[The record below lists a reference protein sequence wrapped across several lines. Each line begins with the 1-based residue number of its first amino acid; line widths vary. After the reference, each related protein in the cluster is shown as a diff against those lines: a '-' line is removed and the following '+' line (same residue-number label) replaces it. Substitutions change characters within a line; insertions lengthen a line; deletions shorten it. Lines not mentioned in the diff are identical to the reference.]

1 MPAHAALNAYAG
13 NALAGSPALLDVAG
27 ILSELSDVEQPDPTD
42 RVGPVTRTIPLTRF
56 RAPRVRGDV
65 LSRPALLQRLNRS
78 IEDNPVTLLSAPGGS
93 GKTTLLAQWI
103 ASHAPDLTP
112 LWITIDAEDN
122 DSDRLFASL
131 LQAFQPLGLSWEVEP
146 RALLSNLTGSHTQ
159 LRAAIA
165 TMVNALCTST
175 ARRIVLI
182 LDDLHRIEK
191 PAAFE
196 LLDSLIE
203 RLPDHVAVVLGSRIE
218 PPLSLAR
225 WRAYG
230 ELDSFT
236 PTDLQFSAE
245 EAKSLA
251 ASRFGETL
259 DESSILGALARTRG
273 WAAGLTLLLRSRAG
287 LAGAGAS
294 AASDGAESNR
304 HLFAYLAQE
313 VLEELPADLQD
324 FVLRSSILIELQ
336 PRLCEAL
343 TQRSDARGVLESLY
357 RRNLF
362 LTAIDELTPVL
373 RFHDMF
379 REFLESELQRRDPAL
394 KRELHERVARIETI
408 DSRAIYHLL
417 AAQRWNEAMER
428 IGAAAEERVAN
439 GGIATVE
446 RWIDAIPEEVR
457 AHNPQLSYWRGTCA
471 WFRWDWPRAR
481 RELTPAVEGLLAPS
495 QQSMRVRA
503 FFHLIDS
510 LNSSGAREAAREY
523 VAQASRLPL
532 DLLGKAEL
540 SLQQA
545 WCATPTG
552 DMESVALYMRDFV
565 ETVAV
570 DPASLCPATAD
581 RVHCVLIG
589 IPGVV
594 DSFEG
599 IFNLYQQ
606 VRGSAALP
614 WHVSA
619 LTIGSWAHLWRGRRA
634 ELQATLA
641 QAELLEHR
649 CGGVNLVIERLGQL
663 QAISQ
668 LVLGEHEAALA
679 TMHTRIEGMQ
689 AKALAGHGAVWL
701 RPYRHALAR
710 AHWIMGNAQG
720 FREVLPHL
728 TATAM
733 PGEWPFVA
741 TASATVRGLNAM
753 FDQDW
758 AAAETA
764 LREALQTYSRCRMP
778 MIYAD
783 PRVNLAYV
791 LLMQG
796 RKADAWAHF
805 SPVYEEVVREH
816 AMGLLLLE
824 SPTVVNALLGIVPAS
839 ISKATSHSSLLEDWR
854 QWSCPSAVPLAAD
867 KQAKL
872 GQLSEREYEVLAEVA
887 SGASNKHIARKLSL
901 SLHTVKRHI
910 ANILDKLDCDSR
922 GQAAD
927 RFRRQ

>member
-1 MPAHAALNAYAG
+1 MSATAASLSSARIDSHKLTAAAVMAEPVPAV
-13 NALAGSPALLDVAG
+13 PM
-27 ILSELSDVEQPDPTD
+27 
-42 RVGPVTRTIPLTRF
+42 TRF
-56 RAPRVRGDV
+56 RAPRVRRDV
-65 LSRPALLQRLNRS
+65 LSRPGLLQRLDRS
-78 IEDNPVTLLSAPGGS
+78 IQHNPVTLLCAPGGS
-93 GKTTLLAQWI
+93 GKTTLLAQWM
-103 ASHAPDLTP
+103 AGHDAQLMP
-112 LWITIDAEDN
+112 LWITIDSEDN
-122 DSDRLFASL
+122 DINRLFAAL
-131 LQAFQPLGLSWEVEP
+131 LQALQPLGLSWEVEP
-146 RALLSNLTGSHTQ
+146 RSLLANLTGSRAQ
-159 LRAAIA
+159 MRAALA
-165 TMVNALCTST
+165 TLVNALCTST

-230 ELDSFT
+230 ELDVFA
-236 PTDLQFSAE
+236 PADLQFSAE
-245 EAKSLA
+245 EAMALA
-251 ASRFGETL
+251 AARFGETL
-259 DESSILGALARTRG
+259 DEDSVREALERTHG
-273 WAAGLTLLLRSRAG
+273 WVAGLTLLLRSRATRV
-287 LAGAGAS
+287 
-294 AASDGAESNR
+294 AADAPAHADGAESNR

-313 VLEELPADLQD
+313 VLEELPACLQD

-343 TQRSDARGVLESLY
+343 TQRSDSREVLEGLY

-379 REFLESELQRRDPAL
+379 REFLEAELQRRDPAL
-394 KRELHERVARIETI
+394 KRELHERVAQAETI

-417 AAQRWNEAMER
+417 AAQRWDEAMER
-428 IGAAAEERVAN
+428 INRAAEERIAH

-446 RWIDAIPEEVR
+446 RWIDAIPEEIR
-457 AHNPQLSYWRGTCA
+457 AAHPQISYWRGTCA
-471 WFRWDWPRAR
+471 
-481 RELTPAVEGLLAPS
+481 AVEGLTAQS
-495 QQSMRVRA
+495 QHPMRVRA
-503 FFHLIDS
+503 LFHLIDA
-510 LNSSGAREAAREY
+510 LNSSGARKAAREY

-545 WCATPTG
+545 WCATPAG
-552 DMESVALYMRDFV
+552 DLDSVALYMRDFV
-565 ETVAV
+565 ATVGA
-570 DPASLCPATAD
+570 DPENLCPATAD
-581 RVHCVLIG
+581 RIHCVLIG

-594 DSFEG
+594 DSFERF
-599 IFNLYQQ
+599 FNAYQQ
-606 VRGSAALP
+606 VRGSTALP

-619 LTIGSWAHLWRGRRA
+619 LTVGAWAHLWRGRRA
-634 ELQATLA
+634 ELQTALA
-641 QAELLEHR
+641 QAELLEYQ

-663 QAISQ
+663 QALAQ
-668 LVLGEHEAALA
+668 LVLGQHGEALA
-679 TMHTRIEGMQ
+679 TMHARIEGMQ
-689 AKALAGHGAVWL
+689 ASTLAGHGAVWL

-710 AHWIMGNAQG
+710 AHWIMGNTEG

-728 TATAM
+728 TAAAM

-753 FDQDW
+753 FDKDW
-758 AAAETA
+758 MAAEAA
-764 LREALQTYSRCRMP
+764 LREASQTYSRCRMP

-783 PRVNLAYV
+783 PRINLAYA

-796 RKADAWAHF
+796 RKADAWTSFA
-805 SPVYEEVVREH
+805 PVYDEVIGER
-816 AMGLLLLE
+816 AIGLLLLE
-824 SPTVVNALLGIVPAS
+824 SRTVVHALLDLVPANL
-839 ISKATSHSSLLEDWR
+839 SKLAAHSSLLEDWR
-854 QWSCPSAVPLAAD
+854 QWDDRPISTPGAASAVPGKPGRLTE
-867 KQAKL
+867 
-872 GQLSEREYEVLAEVA
+872 LSEREHEVLTEVA
-887 SGASNKHIARKLSL
+887 AGASNKHIARKLSL

-927 RFRRQ
+927 RFRRVA